1 VRGLKQTKGNIM
13 LRRELCTTVRVGI
26 PCIFMKK
33 EAGCAF
39 VDGYCRPTINECKG
53 CEHIVNLYCDAYM
66 HPASIWS
73 YFKRCPLATH
83 LEKHTEVK
91 KETFDPR
98 KAARQRK
105 KQSK

>member
-1 VRGLKQTKGNIM
+1 
-13 LRRELCTTVRVGI
+13 
-26 PCIFMKK
+26 
-33 EAGCAF
+33 
-39 VDGYCRPTINECKG
+39 
-53 CEHIVNLYCDAYM
+53 M